1 MSPSEFICVSL
12 VSIFFLIFESSRGKY
27 RIQCSRHSHGT
38 SRLICSEAMCFIEE
52 NCGNPMEKLFTVI
65 RVMGVLKYRVRIE
78 REIETENSVANTIT
92 YILLQKIL
100 QILII

>member
-1 MSPSEFICVSL
+1 MQKKDINFKETQKKNRKKP
-12 VSIFFLIFESSRGKY
+12 KN
-27 RIQCSRHSHGT
+27 QH
-38 SRLICSEAMCFIEE
+38 ICSETMCFIEE
-52 NCGNPMEKLFTVI
+52 NCRNPMEKLFTVR